1 MIGLR
6 LYTRRPP
13 ACLALSAKRR
23 LHRSID
29 GDARVRGEQGVG
41 RRGAEGM
48 ARIGEGFGRGEQE
61 ELGVAKARRSVV
73 STVRTVRKAE

>member
-23 LHRSID
+23 LHRSTD
-29 GDARVRGEQGVG
+29 GDARARESGEEERRGWQGV
-41 RRGAEGM
+41 EKDL
-48 ARIGEGFGRGEQE
+48 GEAEQE
-61 ELGVAKARRSVV
+61 ELGVANA
-73 STVRTVRKAE
+73 